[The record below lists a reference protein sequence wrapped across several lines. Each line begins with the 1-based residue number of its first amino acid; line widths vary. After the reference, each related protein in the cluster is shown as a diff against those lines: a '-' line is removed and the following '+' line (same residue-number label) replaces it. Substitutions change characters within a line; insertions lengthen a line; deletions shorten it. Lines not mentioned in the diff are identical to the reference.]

1 MEKTNFMEKP
11 IMLAL
16 SSQQYIKGLWK
27 IGTEVS
33 SLYAPITLIFSS
45 IFNTLAKAVLRE
57 VSFYRVF
64 CELYVTRFTFLP
76 PYNLGIRR
84 VAQTE
89 EEYIQAEMGRANV
102 SFLLNVILARKMGV
116 DLGRRVAEKAPE
128 PAFLPTAELTEGT
141 MEKPF
146 EEPARAP
153 NIVADLQS
161 RFESKL
167 APSIKGMTSAMK
179 EYSKQTI
186 LTIPLIAMP
195 RLSLVGPA
203 KLEALSSRALAPPM
217 EKEGSQVGVP
227 EGPMVGI
234 SPVPAHVARLSPEA
248 VRSFAYAAALPSI
261 VLEQEAPILKT
272 ATASHLASPPSPKKE
287 ETRVSPPKGML
298 TEISHTPSLRYEE
311 ATVEPRRPGAR
322 LSPEAVRSFG
332 YSTELSRIV
341 SGLEVTMPS
350 YPKTPMRA
358 PMPTSQISLPEG
370 LPPSPTSRTYEE
382 SQTLRSTAFSL
393 SAVQVAASAAQ
404 RIVAE
409 ALIQPISLEASWTMG
424 TQELISTN
432 LPAFR
437 PKARIEQIGVEAIRL
452 QEPITSTVAAYSQ
465 RYGPAIELALIAPE
479 EEQARETKRPSKLQ
493 ATIALAATESSIAQ
507 RLQQQFTALISEMQA
522 TRSPYGETLAELG
535 AIGPARAAI
544 TREPAAAPALSRAF
558 QHYFPNASSTIPPS
572 AGPSPATPTIQ
583 NTFNITIAAESMEED
598 FRDLE
603 SKISKIL
610 SEQIRRY
617 YGSMRI

>member
-1 MEKTNFMEKP
+1 
-11 IMLAL
+11 
-16 SSQQYIKGLWK
+16 
-27 IGTEVS
+27 
-33 SLYAPITLIFSS
+33 
-45 IFNTLAKAVLRE
+45 
-57 VSFYRVF
+57 
-64 CELYVTRFTFLP
+64 
-76 PYNLGIRR
+76 
-84 VAQTE
+84 
-89 EEYIQAEMGRANV
+89 
-102 SFLLNVILARKMGV
+102 
-116 DLGRRVAEKAPE
+116 
-128 PAFLPTAELTEGT
+128 
-141 MEKPF
+141 
-146 EEPARAP
+146 
-153 NIVADLQS
+153 
-161 RFESKL
+161 
-167 APSIKGMTSAMK
+167 MK
-179 EYSKQTI
+179 EYGKQTI
-186 LTIPLIAMP
+186 LAIPLMAMP

-203 KLEALSSRALAPPM
+203 KLEALPSRTSAPPT
-217 EKEGSQVGVP
+217 EKEGPQVGVP

-234 SPVPAHVARLSPEA
+234 SPVSSVPSLGHKEDKAERSPVPAHVARLSPEA

-272 ATASHLASPPSPKKE
+272 AAASHLASPPSPKKE
-287 ETRVSPPKGML
+287 ETRVSPPEGML

-311 ATVEPRRPGAR
+311 ATVEPRRPIVTPGAR

-341 SGLEVTMPS
+341 SGLEVPMPS

-370 LPPSPTSRTYEE
+370 LPPPSTSRAYEE
-382 SQTLRSTAFSL
+382 SETLRSTAFSL

-409 ALIQPISLEASWTMG
+409 ALIKPISLEAPWTMS

-465 RYGPAIELALIAPE
+465 RYAPAIELTPIAPE
-479 EEQARETKRPSKLQ
+479 EEQASETKRPSKLQ

-544 TREPAAAPALSRAF
+544 TRELAAAPALSRVF
-558 QHYFPNASSTIPPS
+558 EHYFPNAPSTIPPS
-572 AGPSPATPTIQ
+572 AGPSPVTPTIQ

>member
-27 IGTEVS
+27 IGTEVT

-45 IFNTLAKAVLRE
+45 IFNTLAKAILRE

-64 CELYVTRFTFLP
+64 YELYLTRFTFLP
-76 PYNLGIRR
+76 SHNLGIRR

-128 PAFLPTAELTEGT
+128 PAFLPTAELTEET
-141 MEKPF
+141 VRTPF
-146 EEPARAP
+146 EEPARTP

-161 RFESKL
+161 RFKSKL
-167 APSIKGMTSAMK
+167 APSIKSMTSAMK

-186 LTIPLIAMP
+186 LTIPLMAMP

-203 KLEALSSRALAPPM
+203 KLEALPSRTSVPPT
-217 EKEGSQVGVP
+217 EKEGPQVGVP

-272 ATASHLASPPSPKKE
+272 AAASHLASPPSPKKE
-287 ETRVSPPKGML
+287 ETRVSPPEGML

-311 ATVEPRRPGAR
+311 ATVEPKRPIVTPGAR

-341 SGLEVTMPS
+341 SGLEVPMPS

-358 PMPTSQISLPEG
+358 PMPEG

-382 SQTLRSTAFSL
+382 SETLRSTAFSL
-393 SAVQVAASAAQ
+393 SAVQVAASTAQ

-409 ALIQPISLEASWTMG
+409 ALIQPISLEAPWTMS

-465 RYGPAIELALIAPE
+465 RYAPAIELTPIAPE
-479 EEQARETKRPSKLQ
+479 EEQASETKRPSKLQ
-493 ATIALAATESSIAQ
+493 ATIGLAATESSIAQ

-544 TREPAAAPALSRAF
+544 TRELAAAPALSRVF
-558 QHYFPNASSTIPPS
+558 EHYFPNAPSTIPPS
-572 AGPSPATPTIQ
+572 AGPSPVTPTIQ